1 MKAYLPWDIMVGF
14 LFMKL
19 LEATQIVK
27 KVYGDEDCLISGF
40 HFVLKQRVLV
50 GWQSK
55 LSSVALRFGLIG
67 NLCLAFLFF
76 PVTRGSSILSF
87 GLTSEASIKYHIWL
101 GHIVMTLFTSHGVC
115 YIIYWIVT
123 KQTSERIKKH
133 GFIDVA
139 NRKRRRELLRLN
151 LVKQE
156 EGGGLREPILNIY
169 KDVTFDPVVSS
180 GSQFWVLS
188 LMNPLKKMILQNEMV
203 AGDPDAK
210 GHNDVTKRNDVQP
223 QERKVMDK
231 KIKEMKDQ
239 LIRAKAY
246 LSFALPAGNTHLIKE
261 LRLRVKELEQ
271 AMGDVGKDSD
281 LSKRAFRGCEPW
293 KISLQKAGRNLS
305 RLL

>member
-1 MKAYLPWDIMVGF
+1 MFTIEIMFIALIVWSFTTYLHVSF
-14 LFMKL
+14 LGINHKT
-19 LEATQIVK
+19 AAK
-27 KVYGDEDCLISGF
+27 KGEEL
-40 HFVLKQRVLV
+40 
-50 GWQSK
+50 WQSK

-156 EGGGLREPILNIY
+156 E
-169 KDVTFDPVVSS
+169 
-180 GSQFWVLS
+180 
-188 LMNPLKKMILQNEMV
+188 

-281 LSKRAFRGCEPW
+281 LSKRAFQRMRAMEN
-293 KISLQKAGRNLS
+293 SLQKAGRIYPDCSSMVKKLRAMTNIA
-305 RLL
+305 RIV